1 MAITPFRTT
10 LPAHLGLSVQIDF
23 FRYGIPPFSGSG
35 RSSQPQAQSVKLGA
49 SQLA

>member
-23 FRYGIPPFSGSG
+23 FRYGIPPSAVAAG
-35 RSSQPQAQSVKLGA
+35 
-49 SQLA
+49 LANRKPSP